1 MLLFQA
7 QQAEAQALTEERM
20 KILALEKQ
28 TQEQMINKALTVDSK
43 WIREVTV
50 LVISSSI
57 IDIGVMKVH

>member
-57 IDIGVMKVH
+57 IDIGVMTVH